1 MILKTKYVLTKY
13 DVRDTWDETFDH
25 LGEKFSASHS
35 EGEIM
40 LWSHTLKNL
49 NEAIREQYEK
59 PMIGVQITVAEASEK
74 DPVNEDEADE
84 DSAAGEEEMVLAN
97 QKSLVGDLYTALEK
111 AKDDSGADMVS
122 VNILVGDEAITLIV
136 ENTGYKNSEDIPM
149 MGNQEGEKE

>member
-1 MILKTKYVLTKY
+1 MKLFEKYVLTKY
-13 DVRDTWDETFDH
+13 DIRGTWDETFDH
-25 LGEKFSASHS
+25 LGKKFSASHS

-40 LWSHTLKNL
+40 QWSHALKNL
-49 NEAIREQYEK
+49 NEAIMEQYEK
-59 PMIGVQITVAEASEK
+59 PMIGTQIIVAEKIEK
-74 DPVNEDEADE
+74 DLANEDEVDE
-84 DSAAGEEEMVLAN
+84 DSAAGEEEMVSAN

-122 VNILVGDEAITLIV
+122 VNILVGDEAITLTV

>member
-1 MILKTKYVLTKY
+1 MNEKTRYVLTKY
-13 DVRDTWDETFDH
+13 DIRDTWDKTFDY
-25 LGEKFSASHS
+25 LGEKFSTSHS

-40 LWSHTLKNL
+40 LQSYTLKNL
-49 NEAIREQYEK
+49 NEAIMEQYEK
-59 PMIGVQITVAEASEK
+59 PMIGAQIIVAEESKK
-74 DPVNEDEADE
+74 DLANEDETDE

-97 QKSLVGDLYTALEK
+97 QKSLVGDLYTTLEK

-122 VNILVGDEAITLIV
+122 VNILVGGEAITLTV

>member
-1 MILKTKYVLTKY
+1 
-13 DVRDTWDETFDH
+13 
-25 LGEKFSASHS
+25 
-35 EGEIM
+35 M

-49 NEAIREQYEK
+49 NEAAMEQYEK